1 MSNTNN
7 VCVCPNCECQ
17 NGKPC
22 NCGPSCS
29 CKITNSEKTKGESR
43 LGRTLVMVAVL
54 GASLWT
60 AVHAAAADLPLEYRV
75 LATSQTSTMEKELN
89 RAAAAGYRFSK
100 AMGGS
105 TASGG
110 QELVVAVVK
119 SESDSE
125 VRRYKLLAA
134 SRTSTTQKEL
144 QDAANDG
151 YEYLA
156 QTVYETAFGGQEVVI
171 ILERNPGHAG
181 RQAHPASYRLFATS
195 KTSTMQKELQ
205 EAGRQGYVLLG
216 LTVGKTAYGGDE
228 VVAVLGK
235 D

>member
-1 MSNTNN
+1 MSNTKN

-22 NCGPSCS
+22 NCGPSCG
-29 CKITNSEKTKGESR
+29 CKMTKTETTKVQSR
-43 LGRTLVMVAVL
+43 PGRALVMVAVL

-60 AVHAAAADLPLEYRV
+60 AAHAAAADIPLEYRV

-89 RAAAAGYRFSK
+89 RAAAAGFRFSK

-105 TASGG
+105 TAFGG

-144 QDAANDG
+144 QEAAMDG

-171 ILERNPGHAG
+171 ILERNPGHPG
-181 RQAHPASYRLFATS
+181 RQASYRLFATS

-205 EAGRQGYVLLG
+205 DAGKQGYVLLG